1 MTTPTRQ
8 EELQAMHWQTLKVM
22 MTDAGLEYKSKEQAV
37 EELLK
42 LDPPAAEPP
51 ADPAAAEAAAAAAAA
66 AQAEAEAAA
75 AAAAAEAAAAA
86 AYTGPMLNRRM
97 PFGQVFGDIENA
109 PGARFT
115 QGGHLFNAAGQ
126 KVG

>member
-42 LDPPAAEPP
+42 LDPVAPDAPAA
-51 ADPAAAEAAAAAAAA
+51 DPSAEEVAAAAEAAAASAAAA
-66 AQAEAEAAA
+66 V
-75 AAAAAEAAAAA
+75 AAAEAAAA

-97 PFGQVFGDIENA
+97 PFGQVFGDIEGA

>member
-42 LDPPAAEPP
+42 LEPVATEPAV
-51 ADPAAAEAAAAAAAA
+51 DPAEAEAAAAAAAS
-66 AQAEAEAAA
+66 QAEAEAAA
-75 AAAAAEAAAAA
+75 AAAAAAEAEAAT
-86 AYTGPMLNRRM
+86 YTGPMLNRRM
-97 PFGQVFGDIENA
+97 PFGQVFGEIEGA

-115 QGGHLFNAAGQ
+115 QGGHLFNAAGR

>member
-37 EELLK
+37 EELMK
-42 LDPPAAEPP
+42 LDPPATDSDV
-51 ADPAAAEAAAAAAAA
+51 DPAAAEAAAAAA

-75 AAAAAEAAAAA
+75 ATAAAEAAAAA

-97 PFGQVFGDIENA
+97 PFGQVFGDIEGA